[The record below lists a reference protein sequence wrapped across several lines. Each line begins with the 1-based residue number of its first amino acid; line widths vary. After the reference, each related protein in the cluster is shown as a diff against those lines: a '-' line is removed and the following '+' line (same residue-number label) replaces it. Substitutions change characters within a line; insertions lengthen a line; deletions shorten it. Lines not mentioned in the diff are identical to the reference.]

1 MKDLYMTDH
10 VPKTKKYNTLNEE
23 EDKQFYEHLK
33 RLQEHNQQSEATE
46 QVDQFESGKY
56 ARGSL
61 SQKIFE
67 PLAGAKKLENGT
79 RFIEFQ
85 DKDLSIEMDE
95 ATLRDQYELVK
106 DVGEQVD
113 IEDEDQEALREAL
126 VNQISM
132 EQVEA
137 WNAILDRELGKFAA
151 GEEYD
156 FVKDLRQSYS

>member
-67 PLAGAKKLENGT
+67 PLAGAKKLANGT

-85 DKDLSIEMDE
+85 DKDLAIEMDE
-95 ATLRDQYELVK
+95 ATLRQQYEKEK
-106 DVGEQVD
+106 DVGE
-113 IEDEDQEALREAL
+113 
-126 VNQISM
+126 
-132 EQVEA
+132 
-137 WNAILDRELGKFAA
+137 
-151 GEEYD
+151 
-156 FVKDLRQSYS
+156 

>member
-61 SQKIFE
+61 S
-67 PLAGAKKLENGT
+67 
-79 RFIEFQ
+79 
-85 DKDLSIEMDE
+85 
-95 ATLRDQYELVK
+95 
-106 DVGEQVD
+106 
-113 IEDEDQEALREAL
+113 
-126 VNQISM
+126 
-132 EQVEA
+132 
-137 WNAILDRELGKFAA
+137 
-151 GEEYD
+151 
-156 FVKDLRQSYS
+156 